1 MIRQA
6 AERLQYHEIPASM
19 LCVVYDLR
27 RDQHTLS
34 RIKSMLY
41 YRITVLYKLV
51 KPARRRIERMRR
63 SYPVRRVVG
72 HVKELIRHPVPT
84 LILHLSIKMI
94 LPYLGV
100 LCKIG
105 LLYHIRHVGFNDLKT
120 VFLKVGL
127 YIVVRSRMEIK
138 EILSY
143 YQDPWTRL

>member
-1 MIRQA
+1 MVRQA
-6 AERLQYHEIPASM
+6 AEGLQYNEISASM
-19 LCVVYDLR
+19 LCVMYDLR
-27 RDQHTLS
+27 RDQDS
-34 RIKSMLY
+34 FSGIKGMLY
-41 YRITVLYKLV
+41 YRIAVLYKLV
-51 KPARRRIERMRR
+51 KPAWRRIERMRR
-63 SYPVRRVVG
+63 SYPVCRIVG
-72 HVKELIRHPVPT
+72 HIKELIRHPVPA
-84 LILHLSIKMI
+84 LILHIRIKMI